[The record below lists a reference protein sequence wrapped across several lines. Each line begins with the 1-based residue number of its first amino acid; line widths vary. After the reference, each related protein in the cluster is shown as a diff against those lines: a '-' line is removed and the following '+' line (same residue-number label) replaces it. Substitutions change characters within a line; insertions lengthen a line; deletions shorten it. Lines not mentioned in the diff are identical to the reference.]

1 MGSIPGLRRSL
12 GVGNC
17 NPLQYSWPGESHE
30 QESLMGYIV
39 HGVTRVGY
47 NLVTKN
53 KNKKHRS
60 SIVLQPCLLMM
71 IKVSD
76 PCQHAD
82 CSAFWRTGVNS
93 SKWPGSSHR
102 FELRGITV
110 ESSDYYWVSLW
121 VLGSLER
128 VPSHREFFKWVA
140 GKGCWAE
147 GLLHLSSC
155 C

>member
-1 MGSIPGLRRSL
+1 
-12 GVGNC
+12 
-17 NPLQYSWPGESHE
+17 
-30 QESLMGYIV
+30 MGYTV
-39 HGVTRVGY
+39 QGVTRVGY

-93 SKWPGSSHR
+93 SK
-102 FELRGITV
+102 
-110 ESSDYYWVSLW
+110 
-121 VLGSLER
+121 
-128 VPSHREFFKWVA
+128 
-140 GKGCWAE
+140 
-147 GLLHLSSC
+147 
-155 C
+155 